1 MRLIKKL
8 LIGFVVSSS
17 IYSINVLSF
26 EMTALYDVTVAY
38 DTINFRSNR
47 NAHKKALEKLLIRVI
62 GPHEESITTL
72 IDQYFPEPSRF
83 IRQFRPGHKGDLIVS
98 MDGEAVQEILLDANQ
113 SIWGVERPLT
123 IIFVAIDKGMGERE
137 VLASDGA
144 KKNLMQSQ
152 DINKNQ
158 LLKQKMLAMADYR
171 GIPIVFP
178 SMDNED
184 QSNISFSDIWGDFTG
199 SMLDVSEKYNAS
211 IILSAKV
218 RNDER
223 EINDWTLHIDNNSTS
238 FSAAP
243 DEAINILA
251 DTLITRY
258 SYSDRIPAKEIEII
272 FEGVDSINDFG
283 DIYLALN
290 KLSMIESFTV
300 KDVSE
305 NYVQYLISYN
315 GFTSDLVTSI
325 NDLDLWME
333 AAKMPDKLQYIENS
347 NLVLQYKL
355 KYTKNYN

>member
-8 LIGFVVSSS
+8 LIAFAILSSVYTTNIS
-17 IYSINVLSF
+17 SF
-26 EMTALYDVTVAY
+26 EMTTLYDVTVAY

-62 GPHEESITTL
+62 GPHEVSISIL

-83 IRQFRPGHKGDLIVS
+83 IRQFKPGDNGDLIVS
-98 MDGEAVQEILLDANQ
+98 MDGEAIQEILLDANQ
-113 SIWGVERPLT
+113 SVWGAERPLT

-137 VLASDGA
+137 VLASDSL
-144 KKNLMQSQ
+144 KNNLMQSK

-158 LLKQKMLAMADYR
+158 LLKQKMLERADYR

-178 SMDNED
+178 FMDNED
-184 QSNISFSDIWGDFTG
+184 QSNVSFSDIWGGFTA

-218 RNDER
+218 RNDEG
-223 EINDWTLHIDNNSTS
+223 EINDWILHIDNNSTS
-238 FSAAP
+238 FSASP

-258 SYSDRIPAKEIEII
+258 AYSDRIPAKEIEII
-272 FEGVDSINDFG
+272 FEGIDSINDIG

-290 KLSMIESFTV
+290 KLSMIESFIV
-300 KDVSE
+300 KDISE

-315 GFTSDLVTSI
+315 GFTRDLVTSL
-325 NDLDLWME
+325 NDLDLWNIDARMSNN
-333 AAKMPDKLQYIENS
+333 LQNIEN
-347 NLVLQYKL
+347 NNHVLQYKL
-355 KYTKNYN
+355 KF